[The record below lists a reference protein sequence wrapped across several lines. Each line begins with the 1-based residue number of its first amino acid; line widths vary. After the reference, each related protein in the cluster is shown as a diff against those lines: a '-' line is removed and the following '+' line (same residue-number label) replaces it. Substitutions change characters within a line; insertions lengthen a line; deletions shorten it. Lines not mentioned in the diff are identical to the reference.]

1 MKPGQGMTSISL
13 HREVHSHLAEVDPVC
28 RETCSLL
35 EDNGLEAACFPV
47 ELVAREWLNNAIIHG
62 NRRDAGKKVALNLQ
76 IGRKWIYLQ
85 IIDEGPGF
93 NWRKARGAPLPDDT
107 VIGGRGLPISF
118 LYAHRIT
125 FNQRGNRV
133 TLWLKKESK
142 GG

>member
-1 MKPGQGMTSISL
+1 
-13 HREVHSHLAEVDPVC
+13 VC
-28 RETCSLL
+28 REICSLL
-35 EDNGLEAACFPV
+35 EDNGLAAACFPV
-47 ELVAREWLNNAIIHG
+47 ELVAREWLNNAIVHG
-62 NRRDAGKKVALNLQ
+62 NRLDVDKKVALNLL

-93 NWRKARGAPLPDDT
+93 NWRKARRAPLPDDT

-118 LYAHRIT
+118 LYARRIT